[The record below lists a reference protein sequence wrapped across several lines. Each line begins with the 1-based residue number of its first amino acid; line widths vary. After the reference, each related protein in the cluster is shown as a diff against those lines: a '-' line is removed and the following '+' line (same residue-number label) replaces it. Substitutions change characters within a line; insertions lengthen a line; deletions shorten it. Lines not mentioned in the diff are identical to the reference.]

1 MHEIESRE
9 TIFSISSNYAH
20 TRTEHSPPSPQEK
33 IGEIGIEERNTP
45 TRQIETRSDKR
56 SFSRKKSRGKLDDG
70 EGVKNCREKTLR
82 MIPFSHL
89 WEMQVVTVNP
99 MVVSNADEKR
109 KRRQEDGK
117 QRGRVC
123 VVCCNLSALS
133 QLRWR
138 MVPKLFLPPLLPSA
152 INFVG
157 SFFSR
162 GCTRGEAGN
171 SSLLHLEQPLLPFLF
186 FLTDNFSRFRRGE
199 GKLISRVSSRFV
211 GRVRAICHASC
222 R

>member
-9 TIFSISSNYAH
+9 TIFSISSNYYP

-45 TRQIETRSDKR
+45 TRQVETRSDKR

-133 QLRWR
+133 QLR
-138 MVPKLFLPPLLPSA
+138 
-152 INFVG
+152 
-157 SFFSR
+157 
-162 GCTRGEAGN
+162 
-171 SSLLHLEQPLLPFLF
+171 
-186 FLTDNFSRFRRGE
+186 
-199 GKLISRVSSRFV
+199 
-211 GRVRAICHASC
+211 
-222 R
+222 

>member
-9 TIFSISSNYAH
+9 TIFSISSNYVP

-33 IGEIGIEERNTP
+33 IGEIGIEERNTL

-82 MIPFSHL
+82 MIPFSHF

-133 QLRWR
+133 QLR
-138 MVPKLFLPPLLPSA
+138 
-152 INFVG
+152 
-157 SFFSR
+157 
-162 GCTRGEAGN
+162 
-171 SSLLHLEQPLLPFLF
+171 
-186 FLTDNFSRFRRGE
+186 
-199 GKLISRVSSRFV
+199 
-211 GRVRAICHASC
+211 
-222 R
+222 

>member
-99 MVVSNADEKR
+99 MVVSNAGEKR

-133 QLRWR
+133 QLR
-138 MVPKLFLPPLLPSA
+138 
-152 INFVG
+152 
-157 SFFSR
+157 
-162 GCTRGEAGN
+162 
-171 SSLLHLEQPLLPFLF
+171 
-186 FLTDNFSRFRRGE
+186 
-199 GKLISRVSSRFV
+199 
-211 GRVRAICHASC
+211 
-222 R
+222 